1 MGTISTA
8 RQPAGED
15 EAEAYDAAS
24 GILSQRLMDSLLHD
38 VRNPLNALSI
48 NLDVLV
54 EKLRREQGEIPATQE
69 KNLRVM
75 RDQIFRIDALL
86 KHFAEYMGPERGAAS
101 SQVDLSEVLG
111 GVVDLLGHETRR
123 HMIKVRQMVEPGLFV
138 RGSLRDVRFVVLQ
151 ALYRGVSRAGS
162 EGELDVTLQRDGGRA
177 LLKVKDGQPDP
188 LLEPFAHA
196 HAGLAAA
203 ASRLGADIRTA
214 GNETLI
220 SLPLE

>member
-8 RQPAGED
+8 RQSAGD
-15 EAEAYDAAS
+15 EETEAYDAAS
-24 GILSQRLMDSLLHD
+24 GILAQRLMDSLLHD

-86 KHFAEYMGPERGAAS
+86 KHFAEYMGPPRQTQVG
-101 SQVDLSEVLG
+101 QVDLSEVIG
-111 GVVDLLGHETRR
+111 QVVELLGHETRR
-123 HMIKVRQMVEPGLFV
+123 NMIKVRQMVEPGLFV
-138 RGSLRDVRFVVLQ
+138 RGAIRDVRFMVLQ
-151 ALYRGVSRAGS
+151 GLYRAICRAGS
-162 EGELDVTLQRDGGRA
+162 EGEVDLTLQRDGARA
-177 LLKVKDGQPDP
+177 VLRIRDGGTDALQ
-188 LLEPFAHA
+188 EPFAHA
-196 HAGLAAA
+196 SSGLDAAA
-203 ASRLGADIRTA
+203 HRLGAESRTA
-214 GNETLI
+214 GPETLI